1 MPQAGSVSSME
12 PSHPARTRLTRVGK
26 NAPSSR
32 ATAQPV
38 RSGRSLGRG
47 FELGAPTVGSAAS
60 SRIHSPASGRL
71 VLLGT
76 VRVEYGAD
84 VAGDRRGG
92 RQGCAPNR

>member
-76 VRVEYGAD
+76 ATVEYGPG
-84 VAGDRRGG
+84 VAGERRGDPKG
-92 RQGCAPNR
+92 